1 MTATVTAKGQAT
13 LPVEVRRR
21 LGLKPGS
28 KLEFMVID
36 DDRLEAIP
44 VSETVSSLKGMVPK
58 PKKVLSLTDMDKA
71 IVEGVS
77 SSPVRVRGGPRR
89 QDDPGRLLTRQ
100 KPFAIFLL
108 IQVPQAPTSP
118 RYSARSQGAWRPL

>member
-1 MTATVTAKGQAT
+1 MSSPFLHLTIAFREGIVRQRSKENTPEVSMTATVTAKGQVT

-28 KLEFMVID
+28 KLEFIVID

-58 PKKVLSLTDMDKA
+58 PRKALSLVDMDKA
-71 IVEGVS
+71 IA
-77 SSPVRVRGGPRR
+77 
-89 QDDPGRLLTRQ
+89 
-100 KPFAIFLL
+100 K
-108 IQVPQAPTSP
+108 
-118 RYSARSQGAWRPL
+118 GAL

>member
-1 MTATVTAKGQAT
+1 MTATVTAKGQVT

-28 KLEFMVID
+28 KLEFIVID

-58 PKKVLSLTDMDKA
+58 PRKTLSLADMDRA
-71 IVEGVS
+71 IA
-77 SSPVRVRGGPRR
+77 
-89 QDDPGRLLTRQ
+89 
-100 KPFAIFLL
+100 K
-108 IQVPQAPTSP
+108 
-118 RYSARSQGAWRPL
+118 GALG